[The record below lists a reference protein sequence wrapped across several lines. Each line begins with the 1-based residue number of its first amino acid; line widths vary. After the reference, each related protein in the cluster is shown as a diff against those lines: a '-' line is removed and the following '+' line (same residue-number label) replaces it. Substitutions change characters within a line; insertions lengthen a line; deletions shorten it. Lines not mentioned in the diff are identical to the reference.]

1 MNSKS
6 LTFENTPFLRLVK
19 ESEELAEVRREYASS
34 SEHERRLAADF
45 QYNSSIASE
54 MFNKAIGQADDENS
68 PWPGEVMALAIDP
81 KYAPALLTVGSFEYL
96 YERTDEAM
104 AHFLALTTLPETT
117 EDIVEIIDQAGDFLI
132 DNQDYENAVI
142 LYSAATGEH
151 PNIPEYRNG
160 LSYCFGKLG
169 RMEEAIEEVRYA
181 VNLEPDNH
189 IYLTDSGWTLVEA
202 KCFDE
207 AHTVLKRAVALS
219 PPDYELARENLA
231 ELHRRMKGSVDR

>member
-6 LTFENTPFLRLVK
+6 LTFEDMPFSRLVK
-19 ESEELAEVRREYASS
+19 ESEDLAQLRREYASLS
-34 SEHERRLAADF
+34 SNERRHAADF
-45 QYNSSIASE
+45 QYNASIASQI
-54 MFNKAIGQADDENS
+54 FNKAIGQADDENT
-68 PWPGEVMALAIDP
+68 PWPGAVTALAIDS

-96 YERTDEAM
+96 YGRIDEAM

-132 DNQDYENAVI
+132 DNQDYENAVL
-142 LYSAATGEH
+142 LYSAGSGEY
-151 PNIPEYRNG
+151 PSIPEYRNG

-169 RMEEAIEEVRYA
+169 RLEEAIEQVRYA

-189 IYLTDSGWTLVEA
+189 TYLTDLGWTLVEA
-202 KCFDE
+202 KYFDE
-207 AHTVLKRAVALS
+207 AQAVLKRAVAMS

-231 ELHRRMKGSVDR
+231 ELQRRMRGSPNE